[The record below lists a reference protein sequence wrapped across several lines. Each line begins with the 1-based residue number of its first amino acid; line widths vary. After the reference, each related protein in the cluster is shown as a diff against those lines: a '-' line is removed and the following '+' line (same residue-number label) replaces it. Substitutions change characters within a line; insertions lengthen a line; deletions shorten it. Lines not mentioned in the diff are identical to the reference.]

1 MFETLFLASITAT
14 KNIFYL
20 VGFLAP
26 WFLTKISSKKVNH
39 KNARI
44 FLPYVAPSLSSAAY
58 LPLPLPTTTC
68 RCLPLPATKSLPAT
82 TCNYLLRPATTSTYH
97 YLPLPAAACQ
107 GLPLPVSI
115 WPSSTTSI
123 GHHLQIS
130 TYPQTHSLRL
140 HRLKLNNRPR
150 CQTTLI
156 GSSWKTLS
164 GKEYLLFGL
173 FFETLVFGQQ
183 HLPKMSK
190 KDTFF
195 GQKRSEKTV
204 RCKWPT
210 LSRGGPL
217 CDSIRHCKL

>member
-1 MFETLFLASITAT
+1 MFFEKLFLTSITAT
-14 KNIFYL
+14 KSIFYL
-20 VGFLAP
+20 VGFLVP
-26 WFLTKISSKKVNH
+26 RFLTKISPKKANH

-44 FLPYVAPSLSSAAY
+44 FLTYVPPSLSSAAY

-82 TCNYLLRPATTSTYH
+82 TCNYLLHPATTSTYH
-97 YLPLPAAACQ
+97 YLPLPA
-107 GLPLPVSI
+107 
-115 WPSSTTSI
+115 
-123 GHHLQIS
+123 
-130 TYPQTHSLRL
+130 
-140 HRLKLNNRPR
+140 
-150 CQTTLI
+150 
-156 GSSWKTLS
+156 

-173 FFETLVFGQQ
+173 FFKTLVFFATSHPQNVR
-183 HLPKMSK
+183 K
-190 KDTFF
+190 KNTFF

>member
-1 MFETLFLASITAT
+1 MFT
-14 KNIFYL
+14 
-20 VGFLAP
+20 V
-26 WFLTKISSKKVNH
+26 FLTCIRWSKSWGDGVYWFH
-39 KNARI
+39 PAAACHY
-44 FLPYVAPSLSSAAY
+44 LPLSHY
-58 LPLPLPTTTC
+58 LQLPVPTCYILPLPL
-68 RCLPLPATKSLPAT
+68 
-82 TCNYLLRPATTSTYH
+82 TYH
-97 YLPLPAAACQ
+97 YLPLPATACQ
-107 GLPLPVSI
+107 CLPLLVSI
-115 WPSSTTSI
+115 WPSATTSI

-140 HRLKLNNRPR
+140 HRLKLYNRPG

-190 KDTFF
+190 KDTLF

-217 CDSIRHCKL
+217 CDSIWHCRL